1 MNKNS
6 KWLLAVGVAAM
17 ITANGL
23 AMAAVGPVQA
33 DTGNGTTKQAAF
45 DKRDGREKGFKED
58 YNKLLT
64 LLKIDDKTFKEE
76 MKAGKTL
83 AVVAKEQGVS
93 EQKLQTFLEKQMTQ
107 HLEAGVKAGRLT
119 ADQAEKMKSGMPE
132 QVTKMMNGKGPFQH
146 GPMGGHAPFA
156 NEKMLAFL
164 NIDAETL
171 RNELK
176 TEKTLVAVAEKHGVS
191 EQELK
196 DFLVAQMTE
205 RLDAGV
211 QAGRLTAE
219 QADKMKANME
229 ERVTKMINTEGL
241 MHRGHGPMPK
251 PEQQADS

>member
-23 AMAAVGPVQA
+23 AMAAVGPVPA
-33 DTGNGTTKQAAF
+33 DAGNGTKQAAF
-45 DKRDGREKGFKED
+45 DKREGKGKAFKED
-58 YNKLLT
+58 YNKLLA

-83 AVVAKEQGVS
+83 AAVAQEQGVS
-93 EQKLQTFLEKQMTQ
+93 EQELQTFLENQITQ
-107 HLEAGVKAGRLT
+107 RLETEEKSGRLT
-119 ADQAEKMKSGMPE
+119 ADQAATMKSGMPE
-132 QVTKMMNGKGPFQH
+132 LVAKMMNGTGPLHH
-146 GPMGGHAPFA
+146 GPRAGHAPFA
-156 NEKMLAFL
+156 NDKMLAFL
-164 NIDAETL
+164 NIDADTL

-176 TEKTLVAVAEKHGVS
+176 TEKTLVAVAGKHGVS

-196 DFLVAQMTE
+196 EFLLAQMTE

-219 QADKMKANME
+219 QADGMKANME
-229 ERVTKMINTEGL
+229 ERVTKMINAEGL
-241 MHRGHGPMPK
+241 MHREHGPLPK
-251 PEQQADS
+251 SEQQADS